1 MAAAAAA
8 LRACGARLAG
18 GGDEQPDTGRLE
30 MAQEAVVRALA
41 QRISQL
47 PAAMDDRALEALV
60 GRSFRIRAISY
71 TTRQIAGYALA
82 ASGAAHEAAG
92 VAAVQPGRSAAG
104 DGRHRAGTA
113 RRLAPLPR
121 APPCCTAI
129 CRTACQLTLG
139 VVPEQHPRGGRAG
152 HRGVHRA
159 AG

>member
-1 MAAAAAA
+1 MESRILRDENAEAMAAAAAA
-8 LRACGARLAG
+8 LRACGARVAG

-82 ASGAAHEAAG
+82 ASGAPRWSAG
-92 VAAVQPGRSAAG
+92 RVE
-104 DGRHRAGTA
+104 HC
-113 RRLAPLPR
+113 R
-121 APPCCTAI
+121 APH
-129 CRTACQLTLG
+129 R
-139 VVPEQHPRGGRAG
+139 RAD
-152 HRGVHRA
+152 
-159 AG
+159 